1 MTTVLVHGV
10 PETPAL
16 WDALRRLLP
25 GDSVAL
31 RLPGF
36 GSPRPPEMTGKD
48 AYATWL
54 ADELRAIGGEIDL
67 VGHDWGGHLTMRVV
81 SAFPGVRVRSWVS
94 DVAYGWHPGYRWH
107 PIATMWQKSPEG
119 EQSLAAVRAGT
130 PGTFGQL
137 LGPRGLTAEV
147 GADIDAA
154 HDETM
159 DSAILALYR
168 SAWPNLDAGWR
179 TGSIDV
185 PGLVLVPTGDV
196 LDGVDPDE
204 VLIQNEQVA
213 RTTGAR
219 LQTLDGV
226 GHYWMLQ
233 DPHRAADTLRAF
245 WAGAVR
251 S

>member
-107 PIATMWQKSPEG
+107 PIATMWQKRPDG

-137 LGPRGLTAEV
+137 LGPRGLTAAV

-159 DSAILALYR
+159 DGAILALYR

-204 VLIQNEQVA
+204 VLIQNEQIA

-233 DPHRAADTLRAF
+233 DPQRAADTLRTF
-245 WAGAVR
+245 WAGAG
-251 S
+251 SS